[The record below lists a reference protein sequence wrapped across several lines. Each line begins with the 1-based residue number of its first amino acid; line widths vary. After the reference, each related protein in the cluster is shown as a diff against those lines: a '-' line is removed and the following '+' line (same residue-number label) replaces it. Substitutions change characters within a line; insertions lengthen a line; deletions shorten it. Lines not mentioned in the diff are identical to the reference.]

1 MKRSLFSPSLLA
13 MALTVAL
20 PAFAQSQAGHDMPTP
35 APAPAP
41 KTKQPTAED
50 AVDHSKMDHS
60 TMDHSTMDHST
71 MDHSKMDHSKM
82 DHSTMDHST
91 MGHGTSTPTEPRE
104 PREPI
109 PVPTDADRAAAFPP
123 IAHGAME
130 HAPEINSLLLI
141 DRLEHWDGKNSNGQA
156 WEATGWIG
164 GNINRLWLR
173 TDGERSEGRTE
184 SSAVEA
190 LYGRSVSPWWDV
202 LVGVRQDFRPA
213 DSRTWAAIGIQGL
226 APYKFESSATLY
238 AGSGGQLLAKA
249 EVEYDV
255 LLTNRLILQPLV
267 EATVASKDEPEY
279 GIGRGLNKVEAGLR
293 LRYEFS
299 RRFAPY
305 IGITHERSFGDTA
318 DYAGDHARD
327 TRWVAGVRMW
337 F

>member
-1 MKRSLFSPSLLA
+1 MSRSLSRSLLA
-13 MALTVAL
+13 LGLAAAL
-20 PAFAQSQAGHDMPTP
+20 PAFAQSHDAHAGHDMATP
-35 APAPAP
+35 ATAPI
-41 KTKQPTAED
+41 
-50 AVDHSKMDHS
+50 DHSKMDHSKIDHSSMDHGAMDHSQMDHS
-60 TMDHSTMDHST
+60 TMDHSA
-71 MDHSKMDHSKM
+71 
-82 DHSTMDHST
+82 
-91 MGHGTSTPTEPRE
+91 MGHDMPMTALSE

-123 IAHGAME
+123 IDHGAME

-141 DRLEHWDGKNSNGQA
+141 DRLEQWDGNNASGQA
-156 WEATGWIG
+156 WEASGWIG

-173 TDGERSEGRTE
+173 SDGERSDGRTG
-184 SSAVEA
+184 SSSLEA

-213 DSRTWAAIGIQGL
+213 DSRTWAAIGLQGL

-238 AGSGGQLLAKA
+238 LGSGGQVLAKA

-255 LLTNRLILQPLV
+255 LLTNRLILQPLL
-267 EATVASKDEPEY
+267 EATVAAKDEPEY

-293 LRYEFS
+293 LRYEIS

-305 IGITHERSFGDTA
+305 IGISHERSFGDAA